1 VSSAIDESAGIVRVT
16 ESFEAFYRRER
27 FRMVGL
33 AFVLSGS
40 RLAAEDLAQEAFAAA
55 YRNWDQVGRLEQ
67 PAAWV
72 RKVLSNNSVSM
83 LRRVKA
89 EARAGGRAAIGG
101 WWEPIPDLP
110 PASVE
115 LWSEV
120 RRLPRR
126 QAESVAL
133 YYIAGL
139 TMPEIAGMLGCSKET
154 VNTHLRRARSTLAQ
168 RLGVREEQE

>member
-1 VSSAIDESAGIVRVT
+1 VQRVIDETAGIVRVP
-16 ESFEAFYRRER
+16 ESFESFYRRER
-27 FRMVGL
+27 SRMVGL

-40 RLAAEDLAQEAFAAA
+40 RWAAEDLAQEAFIAA
-55 YRNWDQVGRLEQ
+55 YRHWSDVGSLDQ

-72 RKVLSNNSVSM
+72 RKVIANHSYSL

-89 EARAGGRAAIGG
+89 EARAVGRATVTGRWAPMP
-101 WWEPIPDLP
+101 ELP

-115 LWSEV
+115 VWAEV

-126 QAESVAL
+126 QAETVAL

-139 TMPEIAGMLGCSKET
+139 TMPEIANALGCSKHT
-154 VNTHLRRARSTLAQ
+154 VNTHLRRAREALAQ
-168 RLGVREEQE
+168 RLGTGDEST